1 MRAHALPQII
11 GLIAFSLAAPLSS
24 AVAQTETSRMER
36 TVTVSATGFAAATPD
51 VAHITTGVATE
62 ADTARAALTRNSEA
76 MKGLLAGVKALG
88 IDAKDLQTSSLR
100 VEPRYTNPR
109 DGTAPVID
117 GYRVTNDVAVTV
129 RDLEKL
135 GQILDQL
142 VTLGAN
148 QMSGLSFEVSNAETL
163 KDDAR
168 KEAIANALRRAKLY
182 AAAAGVAVGDVLTI
196 AEDVQFVAPR
206 PMASARTATAKA
218 VPIEQGTEM
227 LEARVTVT
235 WSLK

>member
-1 MRAHALPQII
+1 MRAAAPLQFASM
-11 GLIAFSLAAPLSS
+11 IAILLAAPISGV
-24 AVAQTETSRMER
+24 AAQTETSRMER
-36 TVTVSATGFAAATPD
+36 TVTVSASGFVTAAPD
-51 VAHITTGVATE
+51 VAHITTGVASE

-76 MKGLLAGVKALG
+76 MKGLLEGVKALG
-88 IDAKDLQTSSLR
+88 IEPKDLQTSSLR

-109 DGTAPVID
+109 DGTAPAID
-117 GYRVTNDVAVTV
+117 GYRVINDVAVTV
-129 RDLEKL
+129 RDLDKL
-135 GQILDQL
+135 GEILDRL

-163 KDDAR
+163 KDEAR
-168 KEAIANALRRAKLY
+168 KEAIANALRRAKLF

-196 AEDVQFVAPR
+196 AEDVQYVSPR
-206 PMASARTATAKA
+206 PMAARATMAKA
-218 VPIEQGTEM
+218 VPVERGMEM